1 VGLALH
7 GRANW
12 PGAIVFNVAMAT
24 DFRGHSVR
32 RAHPGRADPYAV
44 PAARRPQAHLTPDGT
59 ELAPSSKPQPDGT
72 LVKALVRAW
81 RWRRL
86 IDERRFG
93 TLADLADTERISR
106 SYGCRVLC
114 LTLLAPDV
122 IERIPDGRPTA
133 RARAVPEAVPGRL
146 GAAARVVHSER
157 RLICQGKRSLEES
170 KFGSAGGSRKPSTSR
185 PSARAR
191 TRRGDRAS
199 MYSTSGN
206 RRPRRILSTFTIK
219 VRPD

>member
-1 VGLALH
+1 LRYTAAPT
-7 GRANW
+7 GRARSCSMWRW
-12 PGAIVFNVAMAT
+12 PPISEGIRFDGHTLVVRIPTRFQRRGGRKRIV
-24 DFRGHSVR
+24 
-32 RAHPGRADPYAV
+32 
-44 PAARRPQAHLTPDGT
+44 TPDGT